1 MNTSVLIEK
10 LKRAEPCEID
20 IKNNPKLFAKISDN
34 IQIKSLSNKIVI
46 YTFEFNTEDESAAH
60 IYAYDNTDTYL
71 FMLELPINIIIKLL
85 S

>member
-10 LKRAEPCEID
+10 LKRAEACEID
-20 IKNNPKLFAKISDN
+20 IKNNPRLFTKISDN
-34 IQIKSLSNKIVI
+34 IQIKSLSDKITI
-46 YTFEFNTEDESAAH
+46 FTFEFNVEDESIVH

-71 FMLELPINIIIKLL
+71 FMLELPIDIIIKLL